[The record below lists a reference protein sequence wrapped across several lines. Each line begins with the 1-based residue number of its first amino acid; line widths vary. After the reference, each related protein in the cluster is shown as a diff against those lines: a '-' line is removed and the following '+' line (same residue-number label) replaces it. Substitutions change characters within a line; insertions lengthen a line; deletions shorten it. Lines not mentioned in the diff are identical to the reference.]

1 MKANFYS
8 VTDTVNFPTTPS
20 YNFTS
25 TIYVP
30 NVFICSGKTTFF
42 LSTFIL
48 NCFSKLSAISF
59 DVILPNVFPFSP
71 AFVVIFI
78 IIVVQSLMLMIFRT
92 LRIQK
97 VNKLKLFEIKEEIN
111 YTIFLKK

>member
-30 NVFICSGKTTFF
+30 NVFICSGKTIFF

-48 NCFSKLSAISF
+48 NCYGGRTRFFNI
-59 DVILPNVFPFSP
+59 
-71 AFVVIFI
+71 IF
-78 IIVVQSLMLMIFRT
+78 
-92 LRIQK
+92 
-97 VNKLKLFEIKEEIN
+97 N
-111 YTIFLKK
+111 YYGY